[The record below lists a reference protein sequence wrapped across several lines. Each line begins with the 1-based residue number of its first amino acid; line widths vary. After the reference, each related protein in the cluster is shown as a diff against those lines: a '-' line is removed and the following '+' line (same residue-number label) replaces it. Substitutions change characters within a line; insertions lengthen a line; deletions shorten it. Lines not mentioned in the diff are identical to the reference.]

1 MFKKLLS
8 YLVIIILIFTKQSN
22 ASTPIILFLFSDDQC
37 WDTIGII
44 GNEVETPNLD
54 KMVKNGVFFENAY
67 NSGAWQ
73 GAVCMASR
81 TISITSHR
89 QPWFCDRKPRSL
101 TVVTT
106 VSSPGYRHHRWIH
119 SRPNG

>member
-1 MFKKLLS
+1 MLKKLLS

-22 ASTPIILFLFSDDQC
+22 ASTPNILFLFSDDQC

-67 NSGAWQ
+67 NS
-73 GAVCMASR
+73 
-81 TISITSHR
+81 
-89 QPWFCDRKPRSL
+89 
-101 TVVTT
+101 
-106 VSSPGYRHHRWIH
+106 
-119 SRPNG
+119 